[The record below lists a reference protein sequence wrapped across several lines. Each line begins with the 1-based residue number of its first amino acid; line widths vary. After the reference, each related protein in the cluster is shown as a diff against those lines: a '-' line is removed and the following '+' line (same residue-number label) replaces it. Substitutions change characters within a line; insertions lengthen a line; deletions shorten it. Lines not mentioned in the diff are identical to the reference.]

1 MTDLR
6 TCSTCKFWDIEGYA
20 ATVKDGYREAVCLE
34 PKDERD
40 RKSKR
45 GGDFCS
51 KWGKPND
58 RNRT

>member
-6 TCSTCKFWDIEGYA
+6 TCSTCKFWGIEGHA
-20 ATVKDGYREAVCLE
+20 VTVKDGYREAVCLE

-45 GGDFCS
+45 GSDYCS
-51 KWGKPND
+51 KWGKP
-58 RNRT
+58 